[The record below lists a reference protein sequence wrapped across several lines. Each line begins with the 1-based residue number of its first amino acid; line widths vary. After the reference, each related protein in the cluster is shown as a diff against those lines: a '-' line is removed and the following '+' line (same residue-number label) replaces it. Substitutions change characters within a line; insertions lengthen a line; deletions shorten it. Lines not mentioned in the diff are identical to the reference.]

1 MRKQSGAA
9 GLGSPGSPAG
19 GATGPWSALAL
30 GALAFC
36 ANIVERISGV
46 TQTVSPSKASLQTS
60 PCLQVCGPYAPP
72 PGSQLLGASR
82 FSELTAASNLLVT
95 QTSSP
100 GRACR

>member
-1 MRKQSGAA
+1 MRKQSGA

-19 GATGPWSALAL
+19 GATGPWSAPAL

-36 ANIVERISGV
+36 PNTVERMSGV
-46 TQTVSPSKASLQTS
+46 TQTVSPSNASLQTR

-82 FSELTAASNLLVT
+82 FSELIAASNLLVT